1 MRVKMNEAVDQ
12 VAFKITRK
20 VAAERRARVIIIVE
34 GFPEADTVATGN
46 HLSLEVRQKRFG
58 WYLDNHHGDGRLA
71 INCKAPRGV
80 AQQLA
85 EHAPDRFHIPKY
97 VSHLGWVG
105 LWLNRTR
112 QHWYSTG
119 SGSDRAPHRNAYS
132 ARRPVATAPG
142 TVPTACTNV
151 AWFDLDTPQIDW
163 TEVEAILVGAYRL
176 TAPKKLIAELDSE
189 KRLQVHRKP

>member
-1 MRVKMNEAVDQ
+1 MRVKMKKAVDQ

-58 WYLDNHHGDGRLA
+58 WYLDDHHGDGRLA

-85 EHAPDRFHIPKY
+85 KHAPDRFHIPNY
-97 VSHLGWVG
+97 VGHLGWVG
-105 LWLNRTR
+105 LWL
-112 QHWYSTG
+112 
-119 SGSDRAPHRNAYS
+119 
-132 ARRPVATAPG
+132 
-142 TVPTACTNV
+142 
-151 AWFDLDTPQIDW
+151 DTPQVDW
-163 TEVEAILVGAYRL
+163 AEVEAILVGGYRL
-176 TAPKKLIAELDSE
+176 TAPKKLIAELDAE
-189 KRLQVHRKP
+189 ENM